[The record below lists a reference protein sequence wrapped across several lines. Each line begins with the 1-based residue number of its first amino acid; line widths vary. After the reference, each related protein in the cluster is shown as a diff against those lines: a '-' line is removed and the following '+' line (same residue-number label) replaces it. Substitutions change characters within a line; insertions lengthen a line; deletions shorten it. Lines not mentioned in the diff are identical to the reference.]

1 MSRSGGTGEGV
12 LEKDSVTQFSFSPV
26 YKIMKSRTK
35 LVDLEWLES
44 NFPCM
49 QACPV
54 HTQAG
59 RYVSLIAEGRYE
71 DAYRYARAPNPF
83 ASVCGRVCGHP
94 CETACRRGQLDA
106 PISIRALKRFVTEKY
121 GPESRHPIDV
131 FAERPQITRPEKV
144 AIIGSGPAGLS
155 AAHDLALLGYP
166 VTVFEAAPVPGGMM
180 HLGIPEYRLPRDV
193 LNAQVREILDL
204 GPELR
209 LNSRLGKDFS
219 LADLRAQGYQ
229 AILLAFGLHRS
240 RDLMI
245 PGNDLDGVVK
255 GVDFLLNVNLGYRF
269 QIGKRVV
276 VIGGGNVAIDVA
288 RSALRRQQQLTL
300 EALSTSLLPDSL
312 NQSELDVAMKELMD
326 VSRQALRMGAREV
339 HLVCLESREEMPA
352 FEEEIEEG
360 MEEGLKIHPS
370 LGPKAFVG
378 KDGKLQGLQTI
389 HCTSVFDA
397 NHRFNPTF
405 EAGTESVI
413 SCDTAILAIGQASDL
428 SFLTP
433 EDGVETTRQGIIK
446 IDPNTL
452 MSTAPGIFAAGD
464 IAFGPRLIISA
475 VADGKKAAE
484 EIDRYLQGA
493 AWKPKPRYVQ
503 ITVLD
508 HHQMAEEF
516 DEYSRLSVPVIPID
530 RRTGI
535 AEVEAGYTEQQARR
549 EASRCLKCWINT
561 IFEGNE
567 AEGTECILCGG
578 CVDVCPENCLSL
590 VPLSQFQFN
599 EENKSRLLAEQVFHL
614 DELQHLTAADLP
626 SDEGSVMVKDET
638 ICIRCGLCAERC
650 PAKTITMEAFEAFN
664 FDPEV
669 TPVEKILIRA

>member
-1 MSRSGGTGEGV
+1 
-12 LEKDSVTQFSFSPV
+12 
-26 YKIMKSRTK
+26 MKAPSK

-59 RYVSLIAEGRYE
+59 RYVTLIAEGRYE
-71 DAYRYARAPNPF
+71 DAYRYARQPNPF
-83 ASVCGRVCGHP
+83 ASICGRVCGHP
-94 CETACRRGQLDA
+94 CETACRRGIFDS
-106 PISIRALKRFVTEKY
+106 PISIRALKRFVTERY
-121 GPESRHPIDV
+121 GPESRNPIDV
-131 FAERPQITRPEKV
+131 FSEKPKITHPNDKV
-144 AIIGSGPAGLS
+144 AVIGSGPAGLS

-166 VTVFEAAPVPGGMM
+166 VTVFEAAPIPGGMM

-193 LNAQVREILDL
+193 LAAQIREILDL

-209 LNSRLGKDFS
+209 VSARLGKDFS
-219 LADLRAQGYQ
+219 LADLRTQGYK
-229 AILLAFGLHRS
+229 AVLLAFGLHRS

-269 QIGKRVV
+269 SIGKRVV

-288 RSALRRQQQLTL
+288 RSALRQQQQLTL
-300 EALSTSLLPDSL
+300 EALSSSLLPESL
-312 NQSELDVAMKELMD
+312 SESELDVAMKELMD

-360 MEEGLKIHPS
+360 LEEGLKIHPS
-370 LGPKAFVG
+370 LGPKTFVG
-378 KDGKLQGLQTI
+378 KGGRLAGLQTI
-389 HCTSVFDA
+389 RCTSVFDA

-413 SCDTAILAIGQASDL
+413 SCDTAILAIGQASDV
-428 SFLTP
+428 SFLTSA
-433 EDGVETTRQGIIK
+433 DGVETTRQGTIK
-446 IDPNTL
+446 IDPQTL

-484 EIDRYLQGA
+484 EIDRYLRGA
-493 AWKPKPRYVQ
+493 EWKPRPKYVQ

-508 HHQMAEEF
+508 HHKMAESF
-516 DEYSRLSVPVIPID
+516 DEYSRLAVPAVPLE
-530 RRTGI
+530 RRTGMT
-535 AEVEAGYTEQQARR
+535 EVETGYTEDEARR
-549 EASRCLKCWINT
+549 EASRCLQCWVNT
-561 IFEGNE
+561 IFDGNE

-578 CVDVCPENCLSL
+578 CVDVCPENCLKL
-590 VPLSQFQFN
+590 VPLSEFEFS
-599 EENKSRLLAEQVFHL
+599 EEDIARLKVESEFRWNT
-614 DELQHLTAADLP
+614 LQHLEPEELP
-626 SDEGSVMVKDET
+626 SSEGSVMVKDET

-650 PAKTITMEAFEAFN
+650 PAHTITMEAFEVFEH
-664 FDPEV
+664 DPGD
-669 TPVEKILIRA
+669 